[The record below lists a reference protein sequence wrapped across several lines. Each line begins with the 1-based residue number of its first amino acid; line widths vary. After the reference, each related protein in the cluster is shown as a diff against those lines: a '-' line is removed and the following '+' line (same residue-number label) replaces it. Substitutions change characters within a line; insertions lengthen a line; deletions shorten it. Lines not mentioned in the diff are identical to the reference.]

1 MELLALL
8 LTGAFALTFVAF
20 TERPKRKSATAQP
33 MRVRANYTREYE
45 LRRRGWIR

>member
-20 TERPKRKSATAQP
+20 TDRPRRKQATAQP
-33 MRVRANYTREYE
+33 LRVRANYTREYE
-45 LRRRGWIR
+45 LRRRGRTR

>member
-20 TERPKRKSATAQP
+20 TEKPKNRKAKAQAV
-33 MRVRANYTREYE
+33 RVRANYTRGYE
-45 LRRRGWIR
+45 LRRRGLIR